1 MSIKSISVFFNF
13 LIFVFITSPSTASS
27 IKFNGLVLSNFWIK
41 ETIGNHKITS
51 GYLTIENKN
60 NFDERLESVA
70 SEISE
75 KTQLHNMVVKNDIMK
90 MENLN
95 NGIVIKAKSKI
106 DLKPGN
112 YHIMF
117 MKLYKPLK
125 IINKYKVT
133 LKFKNAGAVILEI
146 PVHQK
151 KSNINTKHHNH
162 H

>member
-1 MSIKSISVFFNF
+1 MSFKSISIFFNF
-13 LIFVFITSPSTASS
+13 LIFIFITSPSTASS
-27 IKFNGLVLSNFWIK
+27 IKFNGLVLSNFWIN

-75 KTQLHNMVVKNDIMK
+75 KTQLHNIVVKNDIMK

-95 NGIVIKAKSKI
+95 NGIVIRAKSKLS
-106 DLKPGN
+106 LKPGS

-117 MKLYKPLK
+117 MKLRKPLK
-125 IINKYKVT
+125 ITKKYKVT
-133 LKFKNAGAVILEI
+133 LNFKNAGSVTLEM
-146 PVHQK
+146 PVHK
-151 KSNINTKHHNH
+151 NRSNNKAKHHDH

>member
-1 MSIKSISVFFNF
+1 MSFKLISIFFNF
-13 LIFVFITSPSTASS
+13 LIFIFITSPSTASS

-60 NFDERLESVA
+60 NFDERLETVT

-75 KTQLHNMVVKNDIMK
+75 KTQLHNMIVKNDIMK

-95 NGIVIKAKSKI
+95 NGIVIRAKSKLS
-106 DLKPGN
+106 LKPGS

-117 MKLYKPLK
+117 MKLRKPLK
-125 IINKYKVT
+125 ITKKYKVI
-133 LKFKNAGAVILEI
+133 LNFKNAGSVTLEM
-146 PVHQK
+146 PVHK
-151 KSNINTKHHNH
+151 NRSNNKAKHHDH

>member
-1 MSIKSISVFFNF
+1 MSFKSISIFFNF
-13 LIFVFITSPSTASS
+13 LIFVFMTSASTASS
-27 IKFNGLVLSNFWIK
+27 IKFNGLVFSNFWIK

-117 MKLYKPLK
+117 MKLHNPLK
-125 IINKYKVT
+125 INNKYKVT
-133 LKFKNAGAVILEI
+133 LKFKNAGAVILEM
-146 PVHQK
+146 PVHLK
-151 KSNINTKHHNH
+151 KSNNNTKHHNH